1 MNHVQNTTMNTSDVQ
16 VTAVVARVRMPRT
29 YSTQNDRPRS
39 RIDAQS
45 RSGESQPVTEAAKT
59 LPADPSRA
67 ET

>member
-1 MNHVQNTTMNTSDVQ
+1 MNAREAQ
-16 VTAVVARVRMPRT
+16 VTITDVRVRMRRT

-39 RIDAQS
+39 RIDAHS
-45 RSGESQPVTEAAKT
+45 RSGESQPVTAAAKT